1 MRNDNYSSFQ
11 LPASCFVGAIL
22 VIAHWGRE
30 AGRIQDSPLHSI
42 AAGLTQVKFAINR
55 SEDFSVFLRS
65 TLDV

>member
-1 MRNDNYSSFQ
+1 MRNDNYSSFP

-22 VIAHWGRE
+22 VIAQGGRG

-42 AAGLTQVKFAINR
+42 AGLTQVKFAINR
-55 SEDFSVFLRS
+55 SVDFSVFLRS